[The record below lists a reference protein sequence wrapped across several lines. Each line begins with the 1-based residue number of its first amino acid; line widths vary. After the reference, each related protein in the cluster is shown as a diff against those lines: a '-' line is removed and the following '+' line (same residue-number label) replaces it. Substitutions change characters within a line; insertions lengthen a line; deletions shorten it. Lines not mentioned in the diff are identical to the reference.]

1 MPPNDVDNGLVR
13 CVHLLR
19 PVDGHERPRQ
29 VVVGHL
35 RPHVW
40 AASKVS
46 AQTSV
51 SPPQYHA
58 GVHIFIDTIQHVIK
72 APGGIG

>member
-1 MPPNDVDNGLVR
+1 MMLTMVLSAAYIYCVR
-13 CVHLLR
+13 WMAMRGPGRLLSATS
-19 PVDGHERPRQ
+19 
-29 VVVGHL
+29 
-35 RPHVW
+35 HVW
-40 AASKVS
+40 AAAKVS